1 MYFSTI
7 RPQTSRINFALWART
22 FRTPT
27 ALATKFRAICGLALL
42 GFLIVGCGDDEKV
55 AAADVSTWTGDPVVR
70 TLSGKVRGAEGKAE
84 TWVWKAIPFAKPP
97 AGPLRWKAP
106 RDPEPWEGVRETTA
120 FCQPCPQY
128 LPIGTLTSGSE
139 DCLYL
144 NVWRPRT
151 SESNLPV
158 YFWIHG
164 GGNTMGTASTPDYA
178 GDNLASRSNVVF
190 VSVNYRVGP
199 FGWFTYPALRE
210 GTPGS
215 EEDDSGNYGTLDL
228 IQALK
233 WVRKN
238 IKAFGGDPETVMI
251 AGESA
256 GGFNVLSLLIS
267 PLAEGL
273 FHRAMS
279 ESGGPMAST
288 VEEGEESARNAILR
302 LLVNDGTA
310 ADTTRAEAHLDGM
323 SKSEIE
329 AYLRSKTVRQ
339 LLMAY
344 EPGAFGMIDLP
355 NVFEDGTVLPDTGYA
370 TLESGSY
377 PSKVPI
383 ILGSNK
389 DELKLF
395 LFAEPS
401 FSGND
406 ALYQV
411 VTSYGSDNFKTMGVD
426 QVARKLRSHADQPGV
441 YAYQFLWGAIRDTGK
456 SALPGPWGFKLGSC
470 HTLEIPFFF
479 GNHTWN
485 VLMHLLVF
493 KPANRP
499 GREALTAAMMQYAA
513 HFLRTG
519 DPNAPGSG
527 LPEWRPWSNE
537 PDGPKCILFDVD
549 EDQAL
554 DVRMSTDE
562 FTEAG
567 LAEKMAAE
575 VPEPLYSQALEY
587 LSGWR

>member
-1 MYFSTI
+1 MQLDGFRENVNQRRGGYGY
-7 RPQTSRINFALWART
+7 AL
-22 FRTPT
+22 
-27 ALATKFRAICGLALL
+27 LLLSVLALF
-42 GFLIVGCGDDEKV
+42 GFLVVGCSGDEER
-55 AAADVSTWTGDPVVR
+55 AAAGEGSTWTGDPSVR
-70 TLSGKVRGAEGKAE
+70 TLSGTVRGAEAKAE

-97 AGPLRWKAP
+97 VGPLRWKAP
-106 RDPEPWEGVRETTA
+106 RDPEPWEGVRERRT
-120 FCQPCPQY
+120 FCEPCTQY
-128 LPIGTLTSGSE
+128 FFVGTRIYGSE

-151 SESNLPV
+151 SETNLPV

-164 GGNTMGTASTPDYA
+164 GGNTMGTASTPDYF
-178 GDNLASRSNVVF
+178 GENLASRSNVVF

-199 FGWFTYPALRE
+199 FGWFTHPALRE

-233 WVRKN
+233 WVQNN
-238 IKAFGGDPETVMI
+238 IKAFGGDPEKVMI

-288 VEEGEESARNAILR
+288 VEEGEESARHAILR

-310 ADTTRAEAHLDGM
+310 ADTSRAEAHLEGM
-323 SKSEIE
+323 SESEIE
-329 AYLRSKTVRQ
+329 AYLRSKTGHQVLR
-339 LLMAY
+339 AY
-344 EPGAFGMIDLP
+344 KPWAFGMIDLP

-370 TLESGSY
+370 TLETGSY
-377 PSKVPI
+377 PNKVPI

-395 LFAEPS
+395 LFLDPY
-401 FSGND
+401 FSGKD
-406 ALYQV
+406 DLYQI

-426 QVARKLRSHADQPGV
+426 QVARKLRSHEDQPGV
-441 YAYQFLWGAIRDTGK
+441 YAYQFLWGCLRDNGK
-456 SALPGPWGFKLGSC
+456 SELPGPWGSRLGAF
-470 HTLEIPFFF
+470 HALEIPFFF
-479 GNHTWN
+479 GNDELFV
-485 VLMHLLVF
+485 VLHYLLF
-493 KPANRP
+493 TRENRP

-513 HFLRTG
+513 QFLRTG
-519 DPNAPGSG
+519 DPNTPGSG

-562 FTEAG
+562 LTEAG